1 MITSLPMPAV
11 AEPAAVGRA
20 IGHLPRWGAEPLAL
34 LEEGAALSGEQRLF
48 GLRLGLTA
56 AVGFSPAWNRRLM
69 TDLDT
74 FRSAGSLAQMVPYLS
89 GGIIMTDPPE
99 HAPRRGLLNPG
110 FARPPV
116 RELMVAAREA
126 RPAFAAQFDALEWAD
141 SAVLKMLNAA
151 YFSGEFDEELL
162 HRFLAP
168 LRRPF
173 PAPLVPKPLT
183 RRAVEAELQRLAHA
197 RAVQPRQDLLTF
209 LLGVED
215 GLTEARISLAAAH
228 DTTTHA
234 LAYALWWA
242 ARLPDWHAPERHPF
256 LLKEVFR
263 LYPPGWMGSRRLSR
277 PLEWEGMTLPAG
289 TLALYSPYLTGRDP
303 QLWTDSLRFDPSR
316 WESGQKPPAWAYIP
330 FGGGGRTCLGMHLAQ
345 ALILDTLGAAPPLQ
359 VRWGI
364 STPQPGLTLGPQG
377 PLWVEVGVRPT

>member
-1 MITSLPMPAV
+1 MPAL
-11 AEPAAVGRA
+11 AEPAALGRA

-34 LEEGAALSGEQRLF
+34 LEEGAALSGERRLF
-48 GLRLGLTA
+48 GLRLGVNA

-74 FRSAGSLAQMVPYLS
+74 FRSAGSFAQMVPYLS
-89 GGIIMTDPPE
+89 GGIILTDAPE
-99 HAPRRGLLNPG
+99 HAPRRQLLNPG

-116 RELMVAAREA
+116 ADMMAAVRAA
-126 RPAFAAQFDALEWAD
+126 RPAFPAQADALAWAD

-173 PAPLVPKPLT
+173 PAPLLPAPLV
-183 RRAVEAELQRLAHA
+183 RRAIEAELQRLARA
-197 RAVQPRQDLLTF
+197 RAAQPRRDLLTF
-209 LLGVED
+209 LLGVEG
-215 GLTEARISLAAAH
+215 GLLETRISLAAAH

-242 ARLPDWHAPERHPF
+242 ARLPGWHTPERHPL
-256 LLKEVFR
+256 LLKEVLR

-277 PLEWEGMTLPAG
+277 PLEWEGVTLPAG

-303 QLWTDSLRFDPSR
+303 QLWADPLTFDPSR
-316 WESGQKPPAWAYIP
+316 WEGGQKPPAWAYLP
-330 FGGGGRTCLGMHLAQ
+330 FGGGERICLGMHLAQ
-345 ALILDTLGAAPPLQ
+345 ALILDTLGHTPPLQ
-359 VRWGI
+359 VRWGRAA
-364 STPQPGLTLGPQG
+364 PQPGLTLGPEG
-377 PLWVEVGVRPT
+377 PLWVEVRPR